1 MSFFSSC
8 RGGIGEIEYDAEA
21 EERIELS
28 SIFLNE
34 KKYLPILKLLVE
46 MKKQKLKHM
55 IRQRNCVEFTES
67 APVSE
72 KINNGIVLVF
82 HYFASLEKS
91 ASNLFCMGDIENI
104 DQAID
109 VYKNYIKKIPLEWSI
124 CTSTNILRTLPKLKT
139 NLEKLLKKSNIN
151 ILSAY
156 KILRRKNSSEEENI
170 RLLIKNTK
178 RELKSLLNPK
188 QFR

>member
-1 MSFFSSC
+1 
-8 RGGIGEIEYDAEA
+8 
-21 EERIELS
+21 
-28 SIFLNE
+28 
-34 KKYLPILKLLVE
+34 

-55 IRQRNCVEFTES
+55 IRQRNCVEFIES

-109 VYKNYIKKIPLEWSI
+109 VYENYIKKIPLEWLI

-156 KILRRKNSSEEENI
+156 KIL
-170 RLLIKNTK
+170 
-178 RELKSLLNPK
+178 
-188 QFR
+188 

>member
-21 EERIELS
+21 EELIELS
-28 SIFLNE
+28 SIFLN
-34 KKYLPILKLLVE
+34 
-46 MKKQKLKHM
+46 
-55 IRQRNCVEFTES
+55 
-67 APVSE
+67 E

-109 VYKNYIKKIPLEWSI
+109 VYENYIKKIPLEWSI